1 MPRAAAAPP
10 LELET
15 FFPYRL
21 ALLAQAVSQSMSQ
34 VYGERFDLSRD
45 EWRVL
50 AALAQASPIRTAAV
64 IERTTLDKVSVSRA
78 LQRLQG
84 KALVARETDPDDA
97 RGYLVRLLPSGRTLL
112 RRIVPMV
119 QERERFLLDTLDPAE
134 RAALDA
140 ALDKLLT
147 RARELARQRPA

>member
-1 MPRAAAAPP
+1 MYKR
-10 LELET
+10 
-15 FFPYRL
+15 
-21 ALLAQAVSQSMSQ
+21 Q
-34 VYGERFDLSRD
+34 RFDLSRD

-97 RGYLVRLLPSGRTLL
+97 RGYLVRLLPAGRTLL

-119 QERERFLLDTLDPAE
+119 QERERFLLDTLEPAE

-147 RARELARQRPA
+147 RARELAQQRPA